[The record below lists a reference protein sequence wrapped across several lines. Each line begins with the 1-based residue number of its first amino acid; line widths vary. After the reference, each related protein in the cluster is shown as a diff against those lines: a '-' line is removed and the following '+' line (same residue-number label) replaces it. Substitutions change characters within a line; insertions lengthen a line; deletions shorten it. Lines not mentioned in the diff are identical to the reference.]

1 MTKKKESD
9 DLGAG
14 EVQDRVDEAENKGH
28 LGTAPDPTPNENYTV
43 SGVTSGKPTPET
55 VDLEKK

>member
-1 MTKKKESD
+1 MPKKKD
-9 DLGAG
+9 DGDLGAH
-14 EVQDRVDEAENKGH
+14 EIQKQVDDAEDKGH